1 MNSDYDRRDFLR
13 LGATVGAGLALGGI
27 GASGCA
33 VRPRGIP
40 PKISNVSIDS
50 VRIGFVGVGG
60 RGTHLCKL
68 LLGIQEVQMV
78 AVCDIV
84 EEKVTRIQE
93 LAEADGRPRPTGYT
107 RGEKDYERLCNEE
120 DLDLVITATPWD
132 LHTPICVS
140 AMKAGKHAATEVPAA
155 VTFDECWQLVETSEK
170 MNRHCIMLEN
180 TCYSRWMM
188 AVYKMI
194 REGVFGEILHGEC
207 GYKHDLRGY
216 KFANQRMHGPAY
228 WRTVHTINR
237 NGDIYPTHGIGP
249 MSICMDINRG
259 DQFDFL
265 VSLSS
270 NSRSLNLYAEKAF
283 GPDHS
288 FARQKYALGDVISTL
303 IQTKSGKTIL
313 LQHDTH
319 TPRPYSRGDV
329 VQGTNA
335 IFRGYPSTKIH
346 IDGRTS
352 AHEWESMDQYYEE
365 YESDLWKSLGKKSE
379 GSGHS
384 GIDYMTVYRLI
395 QVFRKGVAPEMNVY
409 DAAAWSAI
417 SEATERSIAHR
428 SSPVN
433 LPDFT
438 RGAWKTNPPIG
449 AIQA

>member
-207 GYKHDLRGY
+207 GYKHDLRSY
-216 KFANQRMHGPAY
+216 KFANQRMHGPAD
-228 WRTVHTINR
+228 WRTDHTIKR

-270 NSRSLNLYAEKAF
+270 NSRSLNLYAE
-283 GPDHS
+283 
-288 FARQKYALGDVISTL
+288 
-303 IQTKSGKTIL
+303 
-313 LQHDTH
+313 
-319 TPRPYSRGDV
+319 
-329 VQGTNA
+329 
-335 IFRGYPSTKIH
+335 
-346 IDGRTS
+346 
-352 AHEWESMDQYYEE
+352 
-365 YESDLWKSLGKKSE
+365 
-379 GSGHS
+379 
-384 GIDYMTVYRLI
+384 
-395 QVFRKGVAPEMNVY
+395 
-409 DAAAWSAI
+409 
-417 SEATERSIAHR
+417 
-428 SSPVN
+428 
-433 LPDFT
+433 
-438 RGAWKTNPPIG
+438 
-449 AIQA
+449 